1 MNEVTRLKGIITKF
15 KEYDKVR
22 TEEYHSVV
30 SQLKEANQEI
40 GELKS
45 YIDELEDIIKNH
57 ISEPDLIDRIKRQ
70 KLELKRL
77 NQIIFLKG
85 YTPYS
90 ESEADLFSR
99 NKLLEERIANTK
111 AENKILKKSLDIAIV
126 ELVKLRNNES
136 KI

>member
-1 MNEVTRLKGIITKF
+1 MNEIVKLKGIITKF

-22 TEEYHSVV
+22 TEEYHSAIA
-30 SQLKEANQEI
+30 QLKEANQEI

-45 YIDELEDIIKNH
+45 YIDELEYIIKNH
-57 ISEPDLIDRIKRQ
+57 ISEPALIDRIKRQ
-70 KLELKRL
+70 KAELKRL
-77 NQIIFLKG
+77 NQIIFLNG

-90 ESEADLFSR
+90 ESEAAVFSR

-111 AENKILKKSLDIAIV
+111 AENKVLKKSLDVAIV
-126 ELVKLRNNES
+126 ELVKLRSNES

>member
-1 MNEVTRLKGIITKF
+1 MNEITRLKGIITKF

-30 SQLKEANQEI
+30 SQLKEASQEI

-45 YIDELEDIIKNH
+45 YIDELEYIIKNH
-57 ISEPDLIDRIKRQ
+57 ISEPDLIDMIKRQ

-77 NQIIFLKG
+77 NRIISLKG

-90 ESEADLFSR
+90 VSEADLFSR
-99 NKLLEERIANTK
+99 NKLLEERIARTK
-111 AENKILKKSLDIAIV
+111 AENSTLKKSLDIAIV